1 MADTKTSLH
10 NYILENFL
18 FGQTEGLADDTS
30 FLDQGILD
38 STGVLEL
45 VSYLE
50 ETYGIEVS
58 DDDLIPE
65 NLDSVDFI
73 YAYLKR
79 KQGAAI

>member
-1 MADTKTSLH
+1 MSDTKTSIR
-10 NYILENFL
+10 NYIIENFL
-18 FGQTEGLADDTS
+18 FGETDGFANDTS

-50 ETYGIEVS
+50 KTYGIEVS

-73 YAYLKR
+73 YAYLQR
-79 KQGAAI
+79 KQGAKV

>member
-1 MADTKTSLH
+1 MTDTKTSIR
-10 NYILENFL
+10 NYIVENFL
-18 FGQTEGLADDTS
+18 FGEADGFADDTS

-50 ETYGIEVS
+50 KTYGIEVG
-58 DDDLIPE
+58 DDDLSPE

-79 KQGAAI
+79 KQGAVV